1 MRILIEEYQYEYE
14 DVYDVLKGLGV
25 LQNVEGKVCLSYVG
39 YYFNDDPDVNDCV
52 FILPK
57 VLLEGEFGKEK
68 VFGHIE
74 PKDLI
79 NAEDCKELTTEEHT
93 FIYNLSVWIYRAI
106 TVFRDHEFDRVEDG
120 KRQSS
125 IVFYKQAPMMG
136 HTRKR
141 RANTF
146 LDVLLT
152 LQEWNKRNESFV
164 MFILKNLHSGYNKI
178 NWTRTISRSQAVIQE
193 SIGSTRR
200 QDVSY
205 LNPINKKR
213 QINFDEE
220 LLVIYYSILQH
231 MHDKYGFPVSIN
243 VNFPLIRGDKFAR
256 YINGYGKRR
265 LKQIKY
271 KYFSDKA
278 LELWEL
284 CYAFFDR
291 PDNIMLNVDQR
302 EYLLVKSFHIVFEA
316 IIDELIAGDQ
326 KLPKE
331 LKDQPDGKR
340 VDHLYQYKELTN
352 NDTDDNIYYIG
363 DSKYYKRGNSLG
375 NESVYKQFTYARNVI
390 QWNIDLFNDGK
401 AEDRNGHV
409 KLRDDVTEG
418 YNIIPN
424 FFISANQNV
433 LQPEDDIKL
442 IDSDKEA
449 GQSRQQYYLSRQF
462 ENRLFDRDTFL
473 LAHYDVNFLFVIALY
488 GRNHQ
493 SSKVA
498 WRNKVRKMF
507 RKEIQQMLKDNFEF
521 YAMTAH
527 ADVNADTYIKENF
540 QTLLGKVFHPF
551 ENREGSDQQYYSLA
565 LRNPDKE
572 YEYYKNVKHDA
583 IRAEEARR
591 RIADENEQVMFDLKQ
606 AFYVA
611 PCELGVDPRSLPE
624 DVMPIVEPRSH
635 DEIPKQF
642 LTMHYLE
649 NYADTTILIGIVNGL
664 DHLHWIFSRKGGKR
678 DDAYNVRLGKEVH
691 GGVVKSRDYVRHAK
705 FVILYNVGENKV
717 YKAFRVKNTGEL
729 TSEQMIKQDYRNPH
743 HDKYFCYFF
752 DEEITLG
759 DFDIQG
765 IIEADKKKYEA
776 DPKHKEKY
784 AEGQPVYMSGKEL
797 IKFRKKCIQ
806 I

>member
-1 MRILIEEYQYEYE
+1 M
-14 DVYDVLKGLGV
+14 
-25 LQNVEGKVCLSYVG
+25 SYVG
-39 YYFNDDPDVNDCV
+39 YYYNDDPDVNDCV

-74 PKDLI
+74 PRDLI
-79 NAEDCKELTTEEHT
+79 NAEDCKDLTSEEHT

-125 IVFYKQAPMMG
+125 IVLYKQAPMMG

-141 RANTF
+141 KANTF

-164 MFILKNLHSGYNKI
+164 MFIVKNLHSGYNKI

-193 SIGSTRR
+193 SIGGTRR

-213 QINFDEE
+213 QVNFDEE

-256 YINGYGKRR
+256 YIGGYGKRR

-340 VDHLYQYKELTN
+340 VDHIYQYQELTN
-352 NDTDDNIYYIG
+352 NTTDDNIYYIG

-375 NESVYKQFTYARNVI
+375 KESIYKQFTYARNVI

-401 AEDRNGHV
+401 EEEKNGHV

-433 LQPEDDIKL
+433 LRPEDDIKL

-449 GQSRQQYYLSRQF
+449 DKRRQQYYLSRQF

-473 LAHYDVNFLFVIALY
+473 LAHYDVNFLFVVALY
-488 GRNHQ
+488 GRNH
-493 SSKVA
+493 SASKA
-498 WRNKVRKMF
+498 LWRNKVRQMF
-507 RKEIQQMLKDNFEF
+507 RKEIQQMLKENFEF
-521 YAMTAH
+521 YAMTAKS
-527 ADVNADTYIKENF
+527 DVNPDVYIKENF
-540 QTLLGKVFHPF
+540 QSLLGKVYHPF
-551 ENREGSDQQYYSLA
+551 DNREGSDQQYFSLA
-565 LRNPDKE
+565 LRKPEKE
-572 YEYYKNVKHDA
+572 SDA
-583 IRAEEARR
+583 TIRAKVAS
-591 RIADENEQVMFDLKQ
+591 ENEAVMFELKN
-606 AFYVA
+606 AFYIA
-611 PCELGVDPRSLPE
+611 KCPLGVDPRTLPE
-624 DVMPIVEPRSH
+624 DKMPIVEPRQH
-635 DEIPKQF
+635 DVIPKQF

-649 NYADTTILIGIVNGL
+649 NYPKATFLIGIVNGYE
-664 DHLHWIFSRKGGKR
+664 HLNWIFSRNGGKR
-678 DDAYNVRLGKEVH
+678 DDAYNVRLGKDVH
-691 GGVVKSRDYVRHAK
+691 GGVVKSRDYVKHAK
-705 FVILYNVGENKV
+705 FVILYMDGEKKV

-729 TSEQMIKQDYRNPH
+729 THEQMISQGYLNPR
-743 HDKYFCYFF
+743 HDRYFCYFF

-759 DFDIQG
+759 EFDIET
-765 IIEADKKKYEA
+765 IIEA
-776 DPKHKEKY
+776 EKTRNAGY
-784 AEGQPVYMSGKEL
+784 AKGMPIYVNGEEL
-797 IKFRKKCIQ
+797 IKFRK
-806 I
+806 

>member
-25 LQNVEGKVCLSYVG
+25 LQDVEGKVSLSYVG

-125 IVFYKQAPMMG
+125 IVLYKQAPMMG

-141 RANTF
+141 KANTF

-164 MFILKNLHSGYNKI
+164 MFIVKNLHSGYNKI

-193 SIGSTRR
+193 GIGGTRR

-243 VNFPLIRGDKFAR
+243 VNFPLIRGDKFER

-340 VDHLYQYKELTN
+340 VDHLYQYQELTN
-352 NDTDDNIYYIG
+352 NDKNDNIYYIG

-375 NESVYKQFTYARNVI
+375 KESIYKQFTYARNVI

-449 GQSRQQYYLSRQF
+449 GQRRQQYYLSRQF

-540 QTLLGKVFHPF
+540 QTLLGKVYHPF
-551 ENREGSDQQYYSLA
+551 ENREGSDQQYFSLA
-565 LRNPDKE
+565 LRKPEKESNPEVSAKIS
-572 YEYYKNVKHDA
+572 N
-583 IRAEEARR
+583 
-591 RIADENEQVMFDLKQ
+591 ENEAVMFALRQ
-606 AFYVA
+606 AFYIA
-611 PCELGVDPRSLPE
+611 KCPLGVDPKTLPE
-624 DVMPIVEPRSH
+624 DVMPKVEARPH
-635 DEIPKQF
+635 DEIPKEY
-642 LTMHYLE
+642 LTMHHLE
-649 NYADTTILIGIVNGL
+649 QYPDATFLIGGFNGVNQL
-664 DHLHWIFSRKGGKR
+664 NWIFSRRGGKR
-678 DDAYNVRLGKEVH
+678 DDAYNVRIGKDVH
-691 GGVVKSRDYVRHAK
+691 GGVIKSRENIRHAK
-705 FVILYNVGENKV
+705 FVILYEFEKEDKGV
-717 YKAFRVKNTGEL
+717 YKAFRVKNIGEL
-729 TSEQMIKQDYRNPH
+729 TKQQMIDTGYINPR
-743 HDKYFCYFF
+743 HDAYLCYFF

-759 DFDIQG
+759 EFDIKK
-765 IIEADKKKYEA
+765 IIEADRMKHEA
-776 DPKHKEKY
+776 DSKQKKEY

-797 IKFRKKCIQ
+797 INYRK
-806 I
+806 

>member
-25 LQNVEGKVCLSYVG
+25 LQDVEGKVSLSYVG
-39 YYFNDDPDVNDCV
+39 YYFNDDPNVNDCV

-164 MFILKNLHSGYNKI
+164 MFIVKNLHSGYNKI

-256 YINGYGKRR
+256 YISGYGKRR

-284 CYAFFDR
+284 CNAFFDR

-375 NESVYKQFTYARNVI
+375 KESVYKQFTYARNVI
-390 QWNIDLFNDGK
+390 QWNIDLFNDSK
-401 AEDRNGHV
+401 AEDRSGHV

-433 LQPEDDIKL
+433 LRPENDIKL
-442 IDSDKEA
+442 IDSDKED
-449 GQSRQQYYLSRQF
+449 GKRRQQYYLSRQF

-473 LAHYDVNFLFVIALY
+473 LAHYDVNFLFVVALY
-488 GRNHQ
+488 GRNN
-493 SSKVA
+493 SASKVQ
-498 WRNKVRKMF
+498 WRNKVRRMF
-507 RKEIQQMLKDNFEF
+507 RIEIQQMLKENFEF
-521 YAMTAH
+521 YAMTAKS
-527 ADVNADTYIKENF
+527 DVNPDAYLRENF
-540 QTLLGKVFHPF
+540 QQVLGKVYHPF
-551 ENREGSDQQYYSLA
+551 DNREGSDQQYFSLA
-565 LRNPDKE
+565 LRKPEKE
-572 YEYYKNVKHDA
+572 ADAA
-583 IRAEEARR
+583 IREKVAS
-591 RIADENEQVMFDLKQ
+591 ENEAVMFELKH
-606 AFYVA
+606 AFYIA
-611 PCELGVDPRSLPE
+611 KCPLGVDPRTLPE
-624 DVMPIVEPRSH
+624 DVMPKVEARPH
-635 DEIPKQF
+635 DVIPKQF

-649 NYADTTILIGIVNGL
+649 NYPKATFLIGIVNGME
-664 DHLHWIFSRKGGKR
+664 HLHWIFSRKGGKR
-678 DDAYNVRLGKEVH
+678 DDAYNVRLGKEAH
-691 GGVVKSRDYVRHAK
+691 GGVVKSRDYVKHAK
-705 FVILYNVGENKV
+705 FVILYNAGENKV

-729 TSEQMIKQDYRNPH
+729 TREQMISQGYLCPR

-759 DFDIQG
+759 EFDIHG
-765 IIEADKKKYEA
+765 IIEADKKKHEV
-776 DPKHKEKY
+776 DVKQKEEY
-784 AEGQPVYMSGKEL
+784 AEGQPIFMSGEEL
-797 IKFRKKCIQ
+797 IKFRK
-806 I
+806 

>member
-25 LQNVEGKVCLSYVG
+25 LQDVEEKVSLSYVG

-79 NAEDCKELTTEEHT
+79 NAEDCKELTTEEHK

-125 IVFYKQAPMMG
+125 IVLYKQAPMMG

-141 RANTF
+141 KANTF

-164 MFILKNLHSGYNKI
+164 MFIVKNLHSGYNKI

-193 SIGSTRR
+193 SGCGSRR

-220 LLVIYYSILQH
+220 LLVIYYSVLQH
-231 MHDKYGFPVSIN
+231 MHDEYGFPVRIN
-243 VNFPLIRGDKFAR
+243 VNFPLIQGEKFKR

-326 KLPKE
+326 TLPKE

-340 VDHLYQYKELTN
+340 VDHIYQYQELTN
-352 NDTDDNIYYIG
+352 NATDDHIYYIG

-375 NESVYKQFTYARNVI
+375 KESVYKQFTYARNVI

-449 GQSRQQYYLSRQF
+449 GQRRQQYYLSRQF

-507 RKEIQQMLKDNFEF
+507 RKEIQQMLKNNFEF

-527 ADVNADTYIKENF
+527 ADVNADTYIKESF
-540 QTLLGKVFHPF
+540 QTLLGKVYHPF
-551 ENREGSDQQYYSLA
+551 ENREGSDQKYFSLA
-565 LRNPDKE
+565 LRKPEKESNPEVSTKIS
-572 YEYYKNVKHDA
+572 N
-583 IRAEEARR
+583 
-591 RIADENEQVMFDLKQ
+591 ENESVMFALRQ
-606 AFYVA
+606 AFYIA
-611 PCELGVDPRSLPE
+611 KCPLGVDPKTLPE
-624 DVMPIVEPRSH
+624 DVMPKVEARPH
-635 DEIPKQF
+635 DEIPKEY
-642 LTMHYLE
+642 LTMHHLE
-649 NYADTTILIGIVNGL
+649 QYPDATFLIGGFNGVNQL
-664 DHLHWIFSRKGGKR
+664 NWIFSRRGGKR
-678 DDAYNVRLGKEVH
+678 DDAYNVRIGKDVH
-691 GGVVKSRDYVRHAK
+691 GGVIKSRENIRHAK
-705 FVILYNVGENKV
+705 FVILYEFEKEDKGV
-717 YKAFRVKNTGEL
+717 YKAFRVKNIGEL
-729 TSEQMIKQDYRNPH
+729 TKQQMIDTGYINPR
-743 HDKYFCYFF
+743 HDAYLCYFF

-759 DFDIQG
+759 EFDIKK
-765 IIEADKKKYEA
+765 IIEADRMKHEA
-776 DPKHKEKY
+776 DSKQKKEY

-797 IKFRKKCIQ
+797 INYRK
-806 I
+806 

>member
-25 LQNVEGKVCLSYVG
+25 LQDVEGKVSLSYVG

-106 TVFRDHEFDRVEDG
+106 TVFRDHELDRVEDG

-164 MFILKNLHSGYNKI
+164 MFIVKDLHSGYNKI

-256 YINGYGKRR
+256 YISGYDKRR

-375 NESVYKQFTYARNVI
+375 KESVYKQFTYARNVI

-401 AEDRNGHV
+401 AEDRSGHV

-433 LQPEDDIKL
+433 LRPENDIKL
-442 IDSDKEA
+442 IDSDKED
-449 GQSRQQYYLSRQF
+449 GKRRQQYYLSRQF

-473 LAHYDVNFLFVIALY
+473 LAHYDVNFLFVVALY
-488 GRNHQ
+488 GRNN
-493 SSKVA
+493 SASKVQ
-498 WRNKVRKMF
+498 WRNKVRRMF
-507 RKEIQQMLKDNFEF
+507 RIEIQQMLKENFEF
-521 YAMTAH
+521 YAMTAKS
-527 ADVNADTYIKENF
+527 DVNPDAYLRENF
-540 QTLLGKVFHPF
+540 QQVLGKVYHPF
-551 ENREGSDQQYYSLA
+551 DNREGSDQQYFSLA
-565 LRNPDKE
+565 LRKPEKE
-572 YEYYKNVKHDA
+572 ADAA
-583 IRAEEARR
+583 IREKVAS
-591 RIADENEQVMFDLKQ
+591 ENEAVMFELKH
-606 AFYVA
+606 AFYIA
-611 PCELGVDPRSLPE
+611 KCPLGVDPRTLPE
-624 DVMPIVEPRSH
+624 DVMPRVEARPH
-635 DEIPKQF
+635 DVIPKQF

-649 NYADTTILIGIVNGL
+649 NYPKATFLIGIVNGIE
-664 DHLHWIFSRKGGKR
+664 HLHWIFSRKGGKR
-678 DDAYNVRLGKEVH
+678 DDAYNVRLGKEAH
-691 GGVVKSRDYVRHAK
+691 GGVVKSRDYVKHAK
-705 FVILYNVGENKV
+705 FVILYNAGENKV

-729 TSEQMIKQDYRNPH
+729 TREQMISQGYLRPR

-759 DFDIQG
+759 EFDIHG
-765 IIEADKKKYEA
+765 IIEADKKKHEVDA
-776 DPKHKEKY
+776 KQKEEY
-784 AEGQPVYMSGKEL
+784 AEGQPIFMSGEEL
-797 IKFRKKCIQ
+797 IKFRK
-806 I
+806 

>member
-25 LQNVEGKVCLSYVG
+25 LQDVEGKVSLSYVG

-125 IVFYKQAPMMG
+125 IVLYKQAPMMG

-193 SIGSTRR
+193 SGCGSRR

-220 LLVIYYSILQH
+220 LLVIYYSVLQH
-231 MHDKYGFPVSIN
+231 MHDEYGFPVRIN
-243 VNFPLIRGDKFAR
+243 VNFPLIQGEKFKR

-326 KLPKE
+326 TLPKE

-340 VDHLYQYKELTN
+340 VDHLYQYQELTN
-352 NDTDDNIYYIG
+352 NDKNDNIYYIG

-375 NESVYKQFTYARNVI
+375 KESVYKQFTYARNVI

-449 GQSRQQYYLSRQF
+449 GQRRQQYYLSRQF

-540 QTLLGKVFHPF
+540 QTLLGKVYHPF
-551 ENREGSDQQYYSLA
+551 ENREGSDQQYFSLA
-565 LRNPDKE
+565 LRKPEKESNPEVSAKIS
-572 YEYYKNVKHDA
+572 N
-583 IRAEEARR
+583 
-591 RIADENEQVMFDLKQ
+591 ENEAVMFALRQ
-606 AFYVA
+606 AFYIA
-611 PCELGVDPRSLPE
+611 KCPLGVDPKTLPE
-624 DVMPIVEPRSH
+624 DIMPKVEARPH
-635 DEIPKQF
+635 DEIPKEY
-642 LTMHYLE
+642 LTMHHLE
-649 NYADTTILIGIVNGL
+649 QYPDATFLIGGFNGVNQL
-664 DHLHWIFSRKGGKR
+664 NWIFSRRGGKR
-678 DDAYNVRLGKEVH
+678 DDAYNVRIGKDVH
-691 GGVVKSRDYVRHAK
+691 GGVIKSRENIRHAK
-705 FVILYNVGENKV
+705 FVILYEFEKEDKGV
-717 YKAFRVKNTGEL
+717 YKAFRVKNIGEL
-729 TSEQMIKQDYRNPH
+729 TKQQMIDTGYINPR
-743 HDKYFCYFF
+743 HDAYLCYFF

-759 DFDIQG
+759 EFDIKK
-765 IIEADKKKYEA
+765 IIEADRMKHEA
-776 DPKHKEKY
+776 DSKQKKEY

-797 IKFRKKCIQ
+797 INYRK
-806 I
+806 

>member
-1 MRILIEEYQYEYE
+1 MRILIEEYQYDYE

-25 LQNVEGKVCLSYVG
+25 LQDVEGKVSLSYVG
-39 YYFNDDPDVNDCV
+39 YYYNDDPDVNDCV

-74 PKDLI
+74 PRDLI
-79 NAEDCKELTTEEHT
+79 NAEDCKDLTSEEHT

-125 IVFYKQAPMMG
+125 IVLYKQAPMMG

-141 RANTF
+141 KANTF

-164 MFILKNLHSGYNKI
+164 MFIVKNLHSGYNKI

-193 SIGSTRR
+193 SIGGTRR

-213 QINFDEE
+213 QVNFDEE

-256 YINGYGKRR
+256 YIGGYGKRR

-340 VDHLYQYKELTN
+340 VDHIYQYQELTN
-352 NDTDDNIYYIG
+352 NTTDDNIYYIG

-375 NESVYKQFTYARNVI
+375 KESIYKQFTYARNVI

-401 AEDRNGHV
+401 EEEKNGHV

-433 LQPEDDIKL
+433 LRPEDDIKL

-449 GQSRQQYYLSRQF
+449 DKRRQQYYLSRQF
-462 ENRLFDRDTFL
+462 ENKLFDRDTFL
-473 LAHYDVNFLFVIALY
+473 LAHYDVNFLFVVALY
-488 GRNHQ
+488 GRNH
-493 SSKVA
+493 SASKA
-498 WRNKVRKMF
+498 LWRNKVRQMF
-507 RKEIQQMLKDNFEF
+507 RKEIQQMLKENFEF
-521 YAMTAH
+521 YAMTAKS
-527 ADVNADTYIKENF
+527 DVNPDVYIKENF
-540 QTLLGKVFHPF
+540 QSLLGKVYHPF
-551 ENREGSDQQYYSLA
+551 DNREGSDQQYFSLA
-565 LRNPDKE
+565 LRKPEKE
-572 YEYYKNVKHDA
+572 SDA
-583 IRAEEARR
+583 TIRAKVAS
-591 RIADENEQVMFDLKQ
+591 ENEAVMFELKN
-606 AFYVA
+606 AFYIA
-611 PCELGVDPRSLPE
+611 KCPLGVDPRTLPE
-624 DVMPIVEPRSH
+624 DKMPIVEPRPH
-635 DEIPKQF
+635 DVIPKQF

-649 NYADTTILIGIVNGL
+649 NYPKATFLIGIVNGYE
-664 DHLHWIFSRKGGKR
+664 HLNWIFSRNGGKR
-678 DDAYNVRLGKEVH
+678 DDAYNVRLGKDVH
-691 GGVVKSRDYVRHAK
+691 GGVVKSRDYVKHAK
-705 FVILYNVGENKV
+705 FVILYMDGEKKV

-729 TSEQMIKQDYRNPH
+729 THEQMISQGYLNPR
-743 HDKYFCYFF
+743 HDRYFCYFF

-759 DFDIQG
+759 EFDIET
-765 IIEADKKKYEA
+765 IIEA
-776 DPKHKEKY
+776 EKTRNAGY
-784 AEGQPVYMSGKEL
+784 AKGMPIYVNGEEL
-797 IKFRKKCIQ
+797 IKFRK
-806 I
+806 

>member
-25 LQNVEGKVCLSYVG
+25 LQDIEGKVSLSYVG

-125 IVFYKQAPMMG
+125 IVLYKQAPMMG

-141 RANTF
+141 KANTF

-164 MFILKNLHSGYNKI
+164 MFIVKNLHSGYNKI

-193 SIGSTRR
+193 GIGGTRR

-243 VNFPLIRGDKFAR
+243 VNFPLIRGDKFER

-302 EYLLVKSFHIVFEA
+302 EYLFVKSFHIVFEA

-340 VDHLYQYKELTN
+340 VDHLYQYQELTN
-352 NDTDDNIYYIG
+352 NDKNDNIYYIG

-375 NESVYKQFTYARNVI
+375 KESIYKQFTYARNVI
-390 QWNIDLFNDGK
+390 QWNIDLFNDGN
-401 AEDRNGHV
+401 AEGKNGHV

-433 LQPEDDIKL
+433 LRPENDIKL
-442 IDSDKEA
+442 IDSDKEDDKR
-449 GQSRQQYYLSRQF
+449 RQQYYLSRQF

-473 LAHYDVNFLFVIALY
+473 LAHYDVNFLFVVALY
-488 GRNHQ
+488 GRNN
-493 SSKVA
+493 SASKVQ
-498 WRNKVRKMF
+498 WRNKVRRMF
-507 RKEIQQMLKDNFEF
+507 RIEIQQMLKENFEF
-521 YAMTAH
+521 YAMTAKS
-527 ADVNADTYIKENF
+527 DVNPDAYIRENF
-540 QTLLGKVFHPF
+540 QQVLGKVYHPF
-551 ENREGSDQQYYSLA
+551 DNREGSDQQYFSLA
-565 LRNPDKE
+565 LRKPEKESNPEVSAKIS
-572 YEYYKNVKHDA
+572 N
-583 IRAEEARR
+583 
-591 RIADENEQVMFDLKQ
+591 ENEAVMFALRQ
-606 AFYVA
+606 AFYIA
-611 PCELGVDPRSLPE
+611 KCPLGVDPKTLPE
-624 DVMPIVEPRSH
+624 DIMPKVEARPH
-635 DEIPKQF
+635 DEIPKEY
-642 LTMHYLE
+642 LTMHHLE
-649 NYADTTILIGIVNGL
+649 QYPDATFLIGGFNGVNQL
-664 DHLHWIFSRKGGKR
+664 NWIFSRRGGKR
-678 DDAYNVRLGKEVH
+678 DDAYNVRIGKDVH
-691 GGVVKSRDYVRHAK
+691 GGVIKSRENIRHAK
-705 FVILYNVGENKV
+705 FVILYEFEKEDKGV
-717 YKAFRVKNTGEL
+717 YKAFRVKNVGEL
-729 TSEQMIKQDYRNPH
+729 TKQQMIDTGYINPRH
-743 HDKYFCYFF
+743 EVYLCYFF

-759 DFDIQG
+759 EFDIKK
-765 IIEADKKKYEA
+765 IIEADRMKHEA
-776 DPKHKEKY
+776 DSKQKKEY

-797 IKFRKKCIQ
+797 IKYRK
-806 I
+806 

>member
-25 LQNVEGKVCLSYVG
+25 LQDVEGKVSLSYVG

-79 NAEDCKELTTEEHT
+79 NAEDCKELTTEEHK

-125 IVFYKQAPMMG
+125 IVLYKQAPMMG

-141 RANTF
+141 KANTF

-164 MFILKNLHSGYNKI
+164 MFIVKNLHSGYNKI

-193 SIGSTRR
+193 SGCGSRR

-220 LLVIYYSILQH
+220 LLVIYYSVLQH
-231 MHDKYGFPVSIN
+231 MHDEYGFPVRIN
-243 VNFPLIRGDKFAR
+243 VNFPLIQGEKFKR

-326 KLPKE
+326 TLPKE

-340 VDHLYQYKELTN
+340 VDHIYQYQELTN
-352 NDTDDNIYYIG
+352 NATDDHIYYIG

-375 NESVYKQFTYARNVI
+375 KESVYKQFTYARNVI

-449 GQSRQQYYLSRQF
+449 GQRRQQYYLSRQF

-540 QTLLGKVFHPF
+540 QTLLGKVYHPF
-551 ENREGSDQQYYSLA
+551 ENREGSDQQYFSLA
-565 LRNPDKE
+565 LRKPEKERNPEVSAKIS
-572 YEYYKNVKHDA
+572 N
-583 IRAEEARR
+583 
-591 RIADENEQVMFDLKQ
+591 ENEAVMFALRQ
-606 AFYVA
+606 AFYIA
-611 PCELGVDPRSLPE
+611 KCPLGVDPKTLPE
-624 DVMPIVEPRSH
+624 DIMPKVEARPH
-635 DEIPKQF
+635 DEIPKEY
-642 LTMHYLE
+642 LTMHHLE
-649 NYADTTILIGIVNGL
+649 QYPDATFLIGGFNGVNQL
-664 DHLHWIFSRKGGKR
+664 NWIFSRRGGKR
-678 DDAYNVRLGKEVH
+678 DDAYNVRIGKDVH
-691 GGVVKSRDYVRHAK
+691 GGVIKSRENIRHAK
-705 FVILYNVGENKV
+705 FVILYEFEKEDKGV
-717 YKAFRVKNTGEL
+717 YKAFRVKNIGEL
-729 TSEQMIKQDYRNPH
+729 TKQQMIDTGYINPR
-743 HDKYFCYFF
+743 HDAYLCYFF

-759 DFDIQG
+759 EFDIKK
-765 IIEADKKKYEA
+765 IIEADRMKHEA
-776 DPKHKEKY
+776 DSKQKKEY

-797 IKFRKKCIQ
+797 INYRK
-806 I
+806 

>member
-1 MRILIEEYQYEYE
+1 MRILIEEYQYAFD
-14 DVYDVLKGLGV
+14 DVKEVIKGLDV
-25 LQNVEGKVCLSYVG
+25 PHDTDKKVSIPYVG
-39 YYFNDDPDVNDCV
+39 YYFNPSPEVNDCV

-57 VLLEGEFGKEK
+57 VLLEGAFGQEK
-68 VFGHIE
+68 VFGHINPE
-74 PKDLI
+74 DLI
-79 NAEDCKELTTEEHT
+79 VADKCKELSPDESK
-93 FIYNLSVWIYRAI
+93 FIYELSVWIYRAI
-106 TVFRDHEFDRVEDG
+106 CVFKRHEYDRSGGKKNAPSIVLHNQVQMVGGG
-120 KRQSS
+120 KRQ
-125 IVFYKQAPMMG
+125 KQ
-136 HTRKR
+136 RI
-141 RANTF
+141 TF
-146 LDVLLT
+146 LDVLLE
-152 LQEWNKRNESFV
+152 LQRWNKENEQFV
-164 MFILKNLHSGYNKI
+164 MFILKNIHAGYNKI
-178 NWTRTISRSQAVIQE
+178 NWARTIAQTPAVLQE
-193 SIGSTRR
+193 PGLGYIR
-200 QDVSY
+200 QY
-205 LNPINKKR
+205 MTYIRPINKKR

-220 LLVIYYSILQH
+220 LLVIYFSILQY
-231 MHDKYGFPVSIN
+231 MKDEYGFPMKMN
-243 VNFPLIRGDKFAR
+243 VNFPLIRGRKFDK
-256 YINGYGKRR
+256 YLNSYGCRR

-278 LELWEL
+278 LELWNL
-284 CYAFFDR
+284 CYDFFSR
-291 PDNIMLNVDQR
+291 PMEAHLRVDQK
-302 EYLLVKSFHIVFEA
+302 EYLLVRSFHVMFEA

-326 KLPKE
+326 HLPKD
-331 LKDQPDGKR
+331 LLDQPDGKR
-340 VDHLYQYKELTN
+340 VDHMYQYKELTC
-352 NDTDDNIYYIG
+352 NDTEDKIYYIG
-363 DSKYYKRGNSLG
+363 DSKYYKRNNTLG
-375 NESVYKQFTYARNVI
+375 AESIYKQFTYARNVI
-390 QWNIDLFNDGK
+390 QWNINLFIDGTP
-401 AEDRNGHV
+401 EEQQGHI

-433 LQPEDDIKL
+433 LSADDDIHL
-442 IDSDKEA
+442 LDSSKPENKR
-449 GQSRQQYYLSRQF
+449 RQAYYISRQF
-462 ENRLFDRDTFL
+462 DNRLFDRDTFL
-473 LAHYDVNFLFVIALY
+473 LAHYDVNFLFVVSLY
-488 GRNHQ
+488 GRNNTAR
-493 SSKVA
+493 KA
-498 WRNKVRKMF
+498 EWRKKVRMMF
-507 RKEIQQMLKDNFEF
+507 REEIQEMLKKNFEF

-527 ADVNADTYIKENF
+527 ADVNAEEYIKDNF
-540 QTLLGKVFHPF
+540 QLLLGKVFHPF

-565 LRNPDKE
+565 LRNPVKE

-583 IRAEEARR
+583 IRAEEARK

-759 DFDIQG
+759 EFDIQG

-776 DPKHKEKY
+776 DPKHKEEY

-797 IKFRKKCIQ
+797 IKFRL
-806 I
+806 

>member
-25 LQNVEGKVCLSYVG
+25 LQDVEGKVSLSYVG

-136 HTRKR
+136 HTSKR

-164 MFILKNLHSGYNKI
+164 MFIVKDLHSGYNKI

-256 YINGYGKRR
+256 YISGYGKRR

-302 EYLLVKSFHIVFEA
+302 GYMLVKSFHIVFEA

-375 NESVYKQFTYARNVI
+375 KESVYKQFTYARNVI

-401 AEDRNGHV
+401 AEDRSGHV

-433 LQPEDDIKL
+433 LRPENDIKL
-442 IDSDKEA
+442 IDSDKED
-449 GQSRQQYYLSRQF
+449 GKRRQQYYLSRQF

-473 LAHYDVNFLFVIALY
+473 LAHYDVNFLFVVALY
-488 GRNHQ
+488 GRNN
-493 SSKVA
+493 SASKVQ
-498 WRNKVRKMF
+498 WRNKVRRMF
-507 RKEIQQMLKDNFEF
+507 RIEIQQMLKENFEF
-521 YAMTAH
+521 YAMTAKS
-527 ADVNADTYIKENF
+527 DVNPDAYLRENF
-540 QTLLGKVFHPF
+540 QQVLGKVYHPF
-551 ENREGSDQQYYSLA
+551 DNREGSDQQYFSLA
-565 LRNPDKE
+565 LRKPEKE
-572 YEYYKNVKHDA
+572 ADAA
-583 IRAEEARR
+583 IREKVAS
-591 RIADENEQVMFDLKQ
+591 ENEAVMFELKH
-606 AFYVA
+606 AFYIA
-611 PCELGVDPRSLPE
+611 KCPLGVDPRTLPE
-624 DVMPIVEPRSH
+624 DVMPRVEARPH
-635 DEIPKQF
+635 DVIPKQF

-649 NYADTTILIGIVNGL
+649 NYPKATFLIGIVNGME
-664 DHLHWIFSRKGGKR
+664 HLHWIFSRKGGKR
-678 DDAYNVRLGKEVH
+678 DDAYNVRLGKEAH
-691 GGVVKSRDYVRHAK
+691 GGVVKSRDYVKHAK
-705 FVILYNVGENKV
+705 FVILYNAGENKV

-729 TSEQMIKQDYRNPH
+729 TREQMISQGYLRPR

-759 DFDIQG
+759 EFDIHG
-765 IIEADKKKYEA
+765 IIEADKKKHEVDA
-776 DPKHKEKY
+776 KQKEEY
-784 AEGQPVYMSGKEL
+784 AEGQPIFMSGEEL
-797 IKFRKKCIQ
+797 IKFRK
-806 I
+806 

>member
-25 LQNVEGKVCLSYVG
+25 LQDVEGKVSLSYVG

-79 NAEDCKELTTEEHT
+79 NAEDCKELTTEEHK

-125 IVFYKQAPMMG
+125 IVLYKQAPMMG

-141 RANTF
+141 KANTF

-164 MFILKNLHSGYNKI
+164 MFIVKNLHSGYNKI

-193 SIGSTRR
+193 SIGGTRR

-243 VNFPLIRGDKFAR
+243 VNFPLIRGDKFER

-302 EYLLVKSFHIVFEA
+302 EYLLVKSFHIVFET

-340 VDHLYQYKELTN
+340 VDHLYQYQELTN
-352 NDTDDNIYYIG
+352 NDKNDNIYYIG

-375 NESVYKQFTYARNVI
+375 KESVYKQFTYARNVI

-449 GQSRQQYYLSRQF
+449 GQRRQQYYLSRQF

-540 QTLLGKVFHPF
+540 QTLLGKVYHPF
-551 ENREGSDQQYYSLA
+551 ENREGSDQQYFSLA
-565 LRNPDKE
+565 LRKPEKESNPEVSAKIS
-572 YEYYKNVKHDA
+572 N
-583 IRAEEARR
+583 
-591 RIADENEQVMFDLKQ
+591 ENEAVMFALRQ
-606 AFYVA
+606 AFYIA
-611 PCELGVDPRSLPE
+611 KCPLGVDPKTLPE
-624 DVMPIVEPRSH
+624 DVMPKVEARPH
-635 DEIPKQF
+635 DEIPKEY
-642 LTMHYLE
+642 LTMRHLE
-649 NYADTTILIGIVNGL
+649 QYPDATFLIGGFNGVNQL
-664 DHLHWIFSRKGGKR
+664 NWIFSRRGGKR
-678 DDAYNVRLGKEVH
+678 DDAYNVRIGKDVH
-691 GGVVKSRDYVRHAK
+691 GGVIKSRENIRHAK
-705 FVILYNVGENKV
+705 FVILYEFEKEDKGV
-717 YKAFRVKNTGEL
+717 YKAFRVKNIGEL
-729 TSEQMIKQDYRNPH
+729 TKQQMIDTGYINPR
-743 HDKYFCYFF
+743 HDAYLCYFF

-759 DFDIQG
+759 EFDIKK
-765 IIEADKKKYEA
+765 IIEADRMKHEA
-776 DPKHKEKY
+776 DSKQKKEY
-784 AEGQPVYMSGKEL
+784 AEGQPVYMTGKEL
-797 IKFRKKCIQ
+797 INFRK
-806 I
+806 

>member
-25 LQNVEGKVCLSYVG
+25 LQDVEGKVCLSYVG

-375 NESVYKQFTYARNVI
+375 KESVYKQFTYARNVI

-449 GQSRQQYYLSRQF
+449 GQRRQQYYLSRQF

-540 QTLLGKVFHPF
+540 QTLLGKVYHPF
-551 ENREGSDQQYYSLA
+551 ENREGSDQQYFSLA
-565 LRNPDKE
+565 LRKPEKERNPEVSAKIS
-572 YEYYKNVKHDA
+572 N
-583 IRAEEARR
+583 
-591 RIADENEQVMFDLKQ
+591 ENEAVMFALRQ
-606 AFYVA
+606 AFYIA
-611 PCELGVDPRSLPE
+611 KCPLGVDPKTLPE
-624 DVMPIVEPRSH
+624 DIMPKVEARPH
-635 DEIPKQF
+635 DEIPKEY
-642 LTMHYLE
+642 LTMHHLE
-649 NYADTTILIGIVNGL
+649 QYPDATFLIGGFNGVNQL
-664 DHLHWIFSRKGGKR
+664 NWIFSRRGGKR
-678 DDAYNVRLGKEVH
+678 DDAYNVRIGKDVH
-691 GGVVKSRDYVRHAK
+691 GGVIKSRENIRHAK
-705 FVILYNVGENKV
+705 FVILYEFEKEDKGV
-717 YKAFRVKNTGEL
+717 YKAFRVKNIGEL
-729 TSEQMIKQDYRNPH
+729 TKQQMIDTGYINPR
-743 HDKYFCYFF
+743 HDAYLCYFF

-759 DFDIQG
+759 EFDIKK
-765 IIEADKKKYEA
+765 IIEADRMKHEA
-776 DPKHKEKY
+776 DSKQKKEY

-797 IKFRKKCIQ
+797 INYRK
-806 I
+806 

>member
-25 LQNVEGKVCLSYVG
+25 LQDVEGKVSLSYVG

-79 NAEDCKELTTEEHT
+79 NAEDCKELTTEEHK

-125 IVFYKQAPMMG
+125 IVLYKQAPMMG

-141 RANTF
+141 KANTF

-164 MFILKNLHSGYNKI
+164 MFIVKNLHSGYNKI

-193 SIGSTRR
+193 SGCGSRR

-220 LLVIYYSILQH
+220 LLVIYYSVLQH

-243 VNFPLIRGDKFAR
+243 VNFPLIRGDKFER

-340 VDHLYQYKELTN
+340 VDHLYQYQELTN
-352 NDTDDNIYYIG
+352 NDKNDNIYYIG

-375 NESVYKQFTYARNVI
+375 KESVYKQFTYARNVI

-449 GQSRQQYYLSRQF
+449 GQRRQQYYLSRQF

-540 QTLLGKVFHPF
+540 QTLLGKVYHPF
-551 ENREGSDQQYYSLA
+551 ENREGSDQQYFSLA
-565 LRNPDKE
+565 LRKPEKESNPEVSAKIS
-572 YEYYKNVKHDA
+572 N
-583 IRAEEARR
+583 
-591 RIADENEQVMFDLKQ
+591 ENEAVMFALRQ
-606 AFYVA
+606 AFYIA
-611 PCELGVDPRSLPE
+611 KCPLGVDPKTLPE
-624 DVMPIVEPRSH
+624 DVMPKVEARPH
-635 DEIPKQF
+635 DEIPKEY
-642 LTMHYLE
+642 LTMHHLE
-649 NYADTTILIGIVNGL
+649 QYPDATFLIGGFNGVNQL
-664 DHLHWIFSRKGGKR
+664 NWIFSRRGGKR
-678 DDAYNVRLGKEVH
+678 DDAYNVRIGKDVH
-691 GGVVKSRDYVRHAK
+691 GGVIKSRENIRHAK
-705 FVILYNVGENKV
+705 FVILYEFEKEDKGV
-717 YKAFRVKNTGEL
+717 YKAFRVKNIGEL
-729 TSEQMIKQDYRNPH
+729 TKQQMIDTGYINPR
-743 HDKYFCYFF
+743 HDAYLCYFF

-759 DFDIQG
+759 EFDIKK
-765 IIEADKKKYEA
+765 IIEADRMKHEA
-776 DPKHKEKY
+776 DSKQKKEY

-797 IKFRKKCIQ
+797 INFRK
-806 I
+806 

>member
-1 MRILIEEYQYEYE
+1 MRILIEEYQYKYE
-14 DVYDVLKGLGV
+14 DVCDVLKGLGV
-25 LQNVEGKVCLSYVG
+25 LQDVEGKVSLSYVG

-74 PKDLI
+74 PRDLI
-79 NAEDCKELTTEEHT
+79 NAEDCKDLTTEEHT

-125 IVFYKQAPMMG
+125 IVLYKQAPMMG

-141 RANTF
+141 KANTF

-164 MFILKNLHSGYNKI
+164 MFIVKNLHSGYNKI

-193 SIGSTRR
+193 SIGGTRR
-200 QDVSY
+200 QGVSY

-243 VNFPLIRGDKFAR
+243 VNFPLIRGDKFKR
-256 YINGYGKRR
+256 YIDSYGKRR

-326 KLPKE
+326 TLPKE

-340 VDHLYQYKELTN
+340 VDHIYQYQELTN
-352 NDTDDNIYYIG
+352 NSTDDHIYYIG

-375 NESVYKQFTYARNVI
+375 KESVYKQFTYARNVI

-449 GQSRQQYYLSRQF
+449 GLRRQQYYLSRQF

-540 QTLLGKVFHPF
+540 QTLLGKVYHPF
-551 ENREGSDQQYYSLA
+551 ENREGSDQQYFSLA
-565 LRNPDKE
+565 LRKPEKESNPEVSAKIS
-572 YEYYKNVKHDA
+572 N
-583 IRAEEARR
+583 
-591 RIADENEQVMFDLKQ
+591 ENEAVMFALRQ
-606 AFYVA
+606 AFYIA
-611 PCELGVDPRSLPE
+611 KCPLGVDPKTLPE
-624 DVMPIVEPRSH
+624 DVMPKVEARPH
-635 DEIPKQF
+635 DEIPKEY
-642 LTMHYLE
+642 LTMHHLE
-649 NYADTTILIGIVNGL
+649 QYPDATFLIGGFNGVNQL
-664 DHLHWIFSRKGGKR
+664 NWIFSRRGGKR
-678 DDAYNVRLGKEVH
+678 DDAYNVRIGKDVH
-691 GGVVKSRDYVRHAK
+691 GGVIKSRENIRHAK
-705 FVILYNVGENKV
+705 FVILYEFEKEDKGV
-717 YKAFRVKNTGEL
+717 YKAFSVKNIGEL
-729 TSEQMIKQDYRNPH
+729 TKQQMIDTGYINPR
-743 HDKYFCYFF
+743 HDAYLCYFF

-759 DFDIQG
+759 EFDIKK
-765 IIEADKKKYEA
+765 IIEADRMKHEA
-776 DPKHKEKY
+776 DSKQKKEY

-797 IKFRKKCIQ
+797 INYRK
-806 I
+806 

>member
-25 LQNVEGKVCLSYVG
+25 LQDVEGKVSLSYVG

-164 MFILKNLHSGYNKI
+164 MFIVKDLHSGYNKI

-231 MHDKYGFPVSIN
+231 MHDKYGFPISIN

-256 YINGYGKRR
+256 YISGYGKRR

-302 EYLLVKSFHIVFEA
+302 EYMLVKSFHIVFEA

-375 NESVYKQFTYARNVI
+375 KESVYKQFTYARNVI

-401 AEDRNGHV
+401 AEDRSGHV

-433 LQPEDDIKL
+433 LRPENDIKL
-442 IDSDKEA
+442 IDSDKED
-449 GQSRQQYYLSRQF
+449 GKRRQQYYLSRQF

-473 LAHYDVNFLFVIALY
+473 LAHYDVNFLFVVALY
-488 GRNHQ
+488 GRNN
-493 SSKVA
+493 SASKVQ
-498 WRNKVRKMF
+498 WRNKVRRMF
-507 RKEIQQMLKDNFEF
+507 RIEIQQMLKENFEF
-521 YAMTAH
+521 YAMTAKS
-527 ADVNADTYIKENF
+527 DVNPDAYLRENF
-540 QTLLGKVFHPF
+540 QQVLGKVYHPF
-551 ENREGSDQQYYSLA
+551 DNREGSDQQYFSLA
-565 LRNPDKE
+565 LRKPEKE
-572 YEYYKNVKHDA
+572 ADAA
-583 IRAEEARR
+583 IREKVAS
-591 RIADENEQVMFDLKQ
+591 ENEAVMFELKH
-606 AFYVA
+606 AFYIA
-611 PCELGVDPRSLPE
+611 KCPLGVDPRTLPE
-624 DVMPIVEPRSH
+624 DVMPRVEARPH
-635 DEIPKQF
+635 DVIPKQF

-649 NYADTTILIGIVNGL
+649 NYPKATFLIGIVNGME
-664 DHLHWIFSRKGGKR
+664 HLHWIFSRKGGKR
-678 DDAYNVRLGKEVH
+678 DDAYNVRLGKEAH
-691 GGVVKSRDYVRHAK
+691 GGVVKSRDYVKHAK
-705 FVILYNVGENKV
+705 FVILYNAGENKV

-729 TSEQMIKQDYRNPH
+729 TREQMISQGYLRPR

-759 DFDIQG
+759 EFDIHG
-765 IIEADKKKYEA
+765 IIEADKKKHEVDA
-776 DPKHKEKY
+776 KQKEEY
-784 AEGQPVYMSGKEL
+784 AEGQPIFMSGEEL
-797 IKFRKKCIQ
+797 IKFRK
-806 I
+806 

>member
-25 LQNVEGKVCLSYVG
+25 LQDVEGKVSLSYVG
-39 YYFNDDPDVNDCV
+39 YYFNDNPDVNDCV

-79 NAEDCKELTTEEHT
+79 NADECKDLTSEEHT

-125 IVFYKQAPMMG
+125 IVLYKQAPTMG

-141 RANTF
+141 KANTF

-164 MFILKNLHSGYNKI
+164 MFIVKNLHSGYNKI

-193 SIGSTRR
+193 STSGTRR

-220 LLVIYYSILQH
+220 LLIIYYSILQH
-231 MHDKYGFPVSIN
+231 MHDEYGFPVRIN
-243 VNFPLIRGDKFAR
+243 VNFSLIQGEKFKR

-278 LELWEL
+278 LELWEM

-291 PDNIMLNVDQR
+291 PNNIMLNVDQR

-326 KLPKE
+326 TLPKE
-331 LKDQPDGKR
+331 LKDQADGKR
-340 VDHLYQYKELTN
+340 VDHLYQYQELTN
-352 NDTDDNIYYIG
+352 NDKNENIYYIG

-375 NESVYKQFTYARNVI
+375 KESIYKQFTYARNVI

-401 AEDRNGHV
+401 AEEKNGHA

-433 LQPEDDIKL
+433 LLAEDDIKL
-442 IDSDKEA
+442 IDSDKEENRR
-449 GQSRQQYYLSRQF
+449 RQQYYLNRQF

-473 LAHYDVNFLFVIALY
+473 LAHYDVNFLFVVALY
-488 GRNHQ
+488 GRNN
-493 SSKVA
+493 SASKEL
-498 WRNKVRKMF
+498 WRQKVRKMF
-507 RKEIQQMLKDNFEF
+507 RTEIQKMLKENFEF
-521 YAMTAH
+521 YAMTAKSN
-527 ADVNADTYIKENF
+527 VNPDAYIRENF
-540 QTLLGKVFHPF
+540 QQVLGKVYHPF
-551 ENREGSDQQYYSLA
+551 DNREGSDQQYFSLA
-565 LRNPDKE
+565 LRKPEKESNPEVSAKIS
-572 YEYYKNVKHDA
+572 N
-583 IRAEEARR
+583 
-591 RIADENEQVMFDLKQ
+591 ENEAVMFALRQ
-606 AFYVA
+606 AFYIA
-611 PCELGVDPRSLPE
+611 KCPLGVDPKTLPE
-624 DVMPIVEPRSH
+624 DVMPKVEARPH
-635 DEIPKQF
+635 DEIPKEY
-642 LTMHYLE
+642 LTMHHLE
-649 NYADTTILIGIVNGL
+649 QYPDATFLIGGFNGVNQL
-664 DHLHWIFSRKGGKR
+664 NWIFSRRGGKR
-678 DDAYNVRLGKEVH
+678 DDAYNVRIGKDVH
-691 GGVVKSRDYVRHAK
+691 GGVIKSRENIRHAK
-705 FVILYNVGENKV
+705 FVILYEFEKEDKGV
-717 YKAFRVKNTGEL
+717 YKAFRVKNIGEL
-729 TSEQMIKQDYRNPH
+729 TKQQMIDTGYINPR
-743 HDKYFCYFF
+743 HDAYLCYFF

-759 DFDIQG
+759 EFDIKK
-765 IIEADKKKYEA
+765 IIEADRMKHEA
-776 DPKHKEKY
+776 DTKQKKEY

-797 IKFRKKCIQ
+797 INFRK
-806 I
+806 

>member
-25 LQNVEGKVCLSYVG
+25 LQDVEGKVSLSYVG

-141 RANTF
+141 MANTF

-164 MFILKNLHSGYNKI
+164 MFIVKNLHSGYNKI

-243 VNFPLIRGDKFAR
+243 VIFPLIRGDKFAR
-256 YINGYGKRR
+256 YISGYGKRR

-352 NDTDDNIYYIG
+352 NDTDNNIYYIG

-375 NESVYKQFTYARNVI
+375 KESVYKQFTYARNVI

-401 AEDRNGHV
+401 AEDRSGHV

-433 LQPEDDIKL
+433 LRPENDIKL
-442 IDSDKEA
+442 IDSDKED
-449 GQSRQQYYLSRQF
+449 GKRRQQYYLSRQF

-473 LAHYDVNFLFVIALY
+473 LAHYDVNFLFVVALY
-488 GRNHQ
+488 GRNN
-493 SSKVA
+493 SASKVQ
-498 WRNKVRKMF
+498 WRNKVRRMF
-507 RKEIQQMLKDNFEF
+507 RIEIQQMLKENFEF
-521 YAMTAH
+521 YAMTAKS
-527 ADVNADTYIKENF
+527 DVNPDAYLRENF
-540 QTLLGKVFHPF
+540 QQVLGKVYHPF
-551 ENREGSDQQYYSLA
+551 DNREGSDQQYFSLA
-565 LRNPDKE
+565 LRKPEKE
-572 YEYYKNVKHDA
+572 ADAA
-583 IRAEEARR
+583 IREKVAS
-591 RIADENEQVMFDLKQ
+591 ENEAVMFELKH
-606 AFYVA
+606 AFYIA
-611 PCELGVDPRSLPE
+611 KCPLGVDPRTLPE
-624 DVMPIVEPRSH
+624 DVMPKVEARPH
-635 DEIPKQF
+635 DVIPKQF

-649 NYADTTILIGIVNGL
+649 NYPKATFLIGIVNGME
-664 DHLHWIFSRKGGKR
+664 HLHWIFSRKGGKR
-678 DDAYNVRLGKEVH
+678 DDAYNVRLGKEAH
-691 GGVVKSRDYVRHAK
+691 GGVVKSRDYVKHAK
-705 FVILYNVGENKV
+705 FVILYNAGENKV

-729 TSEQMIKQDYRNPH
+729 TREQMISQGYLRPR

-759 DFDIQG
+759 EFDIHG
-765 IIEADKKKYEA
+765 IIEADKKKHEVDA
-776 DPKHKEKY
+776 KQKEEY
-784 AEGQPVYMSGKEL
+784 AEGQPIFMSGEEL
-797 IKFRKKCIQ
+797 IKFRK
-806 I
+806 

>member
-1 MRILIEEYQYEYE
+1 MRILIEEYQYDYE
-14 DVYDVLKGLGV
+14 DVYDVLRGLGV
-25 LQNVEGKVCLSYVG
+25 LQDVEGKVSLSYVG

-74 PKDLI
+74 PRDLI
-79 NAEDCKELTTEEHT
+79 KAEDCKDLTTEEHA

-106 TVFRDHEFDRVEDG
+106 TVFRDHEFDRMEDG

-125 IVFYKQAPMMG
+125 IVLYKRAPMMG

-141 RANTF
+141 KANTF

-164 MFILKNLHSGYNKI
+164 MFIVKNLHSGHNKI
-178 NWTRTISRSQAVIQE
+178 NWMRTISRSQAVIQE
-193 SIGSTRR
+193 SIGGTCR

-243 VNFPLIRGDKFAR
+243 VNFPLIRGDKFKR
-256 YINGYGKRR
+256 YIGGYGKRR

-284 CYAFFDR
+284 SYAFFDR

-302 EYLLVKSFHIVFEA
+302 EYLLVKSFHVVFEA

-331 LKDQPDGKR
+331 LKGQPDGKR
-340 VDHLYQYKELTN
+340 VDHIYQYHELTN
-352 NDTDDNIYYIG
+352 NDKDDNIYYIG

-375 NESVYKQFTYARNVI
+375 KESIYKQFTYARNVI

-401 AEDRNGHV
+401 TEEKYGHV

-433 LQPEDDIKL
+433 LLPEDDIKL
-442 IDSDKEA
+442 IDNDKEA
-449 GQSRQQYYLSRQF
+449 DKRRQQYYLSRQF
-462 ENRLFDRDTFL
+462 KNRLFDRDTFL
-473 LAHYDVNFLFVIALY
+473 LAHYDVNFLFVVALY
-488 GRNHQ
+488 GRNHSASKAQ
-493 SSKVA
+493 WRSKV
-498 WRNKVRKMF
+498 RQMF
-507 RKEIQQMLKDNFEF
+507 RNEIQQMLKENFEF
-521 YAMTAH
+521 YAITAKS
-527 ADVNADTYIKENF
+527 DVNPDVYIKENF
-540 QTLLGKVFHPF
+540 QKLLGKVYHPF
-551 ENREGSDQQYYSLA
+551 DNREGSDQQYFSLA
-565 LRNPDKE
+565 LRKPEKEKE
-572 YEYYKNVKHDA
+572 YYEKVVKNPALGEKMMK
-583 IRAEEARR
+583 E
-591 RIADENEQVMFDLKQ
+591 IADENEAVMFDLRQ
-606 AFYVA
+606 AFYIAKCPLGIA
-611 PCELGVDPRSLPE
+611 PRMLPE
-624 DVMPIVEPRSH
+624 DEMPIVEPRPH
-635 DEIPKQF
+635 DVIPKQF

-649 NYADTTILIGIVNGL
+649 NYPKATFLIGIVNGYE
-664 DHLHWIFSRKGGKR
+664 HLNWIFSRNGGKR
-678 DDAYNVRLGKEVH
+678 DDAYNVRLGKDVH
-691 GGVVKSRDYVRHAK
+691 GGVVKSRDYVKHAK
-705 FVILYNVGENKV
+705 FVILYMDGEKKV

-729 TSEQMIKQDYRNPH
+729 SREQMISQGYLNPR
-743 HDKYFCYFF
+743 HDRYFCYFF

-759 DFDIQG
+759 DFDINE
-765 IIEADKKKYEA
+765 IIKTDKKKYEA
-776 DPKHKEKY
+776 DTKQKEEY
-784 AEGQPVYMSGKEL
+784 AEGQPVFMSGEEL
-797 IKFRKKCIQ
+797 IKFRK
-806 I
+806 

>member
-1 MRILIEEYQYEYE
+1 MRRLIEEYQYEYE

-25 LQNVEGKVCLSYVG
+25 LQDVEGKVSLSYVG

-79 NAEDCKELTTEEHT
+79 NAEDCKELTTEEHK

-125 IVFYKQAPMMG
+125 IVLYKQAPMMG

-141 RANTF
+141 KANTF

-164 MFILKNLHSGYNKI
+164 MFIVKNLHSGYNKI

-193 SIGSTRR
+193 SIGGTRR

-243 VNFPLIRGDKFAR
+243 VNFPLIRGDKFER

-326 KLPKE
+326 TLPKE

-340 VDHLYQYKELTN
+340 VDHIYQYQELTN
-352 NDTDDNIYYIG
+352 NATDDHIYYIG

-375 NESVYKQFTYARNVI
+375 KESVYKQFTYARNVI

-449 GQSRQQYYLSRQF
+449 GQRRQQYYLSRQF

-488 GRNHQ
+488 GRNNQ

-540 QTLLGKVFHPF
+540 QTLLGKVYHPF
-551 ENREGSDQQYYSLA
+551 ENREGSDQQYFSLA
-565 LRNPDKE
+565 LRKPEKESNPEVSAKIS
-572 YEYYKNVKHDA
+572 N
-583 IRAEEARR
+583 
-591 RIADENEQVMFDLKQ
+591 ENEAVMFALRQ
-606 AFYVA
+606 AFYIA
-611 PCELGVDPRSLPE
+611 KCPLGVDPKTLPE
-624 DVMPIVEPRSH
+624 DVMPKVEARPH
-635 DEIPKQF
+635 DEIPKEY
-642 LTMHYLE
+642 LTMHHLE
-649 NYADTTILIGIVNGL
+649 QYPDATFLIGGFNGVNQL
-664 DHLHWIFSRKGGKR
+664 NWIFSRRGGKR
-678 DDAYNVRLGKEVH
+678 DDAYNVRIGKDVH
-691 GGVVKSRDYVRHAK
+691 GGVIKSRENIRHAK
-705 FVILYNVGENKV
+705 FVILYEFEKEDKGV
-717 YKAFRVKNTGEL
+717 YKAFRVKNIGEL
-729 TSEQMIKQDYRNPH
+729 TKQQMIDTGYINPR
-743 HDKYFCYFF
+743 HDAYLCYFF

-759 DFDIQG
+759 EFDIKK
-765 IIEADKKKYEA
+765 IIEADRMKHEA
-776 DPKHKEKY
+776 DSKQKKEY

-797 IKFRKKCIQ
+797 INFRK
-806 I
+806 

>member
-25 LQNVEGKVCLSYVG
+25 LQDVEGKVSLSYVG

-79 NAEDCKELTTEEHT
+79 NAEDCKELTTEEHK

-125 IVFYKQAPMMG
+125 IVLYKQAPMMG

-141 RANTF
+141 KANTF

-164 MFILKNLHSGYNKI
+164 MFIVKNLHSGYNKI

-193 SIGSTRR
+193 SGCGSRR

-220 LLVIYYSILQH
+220 LLVIYYSVLQH
-231 MHDKYGFPVSIN
+231 MHDEYGFPVRIN
-243 VNFPLIRGDKFAR
+243 VNFPLIQGEKFKR

-326 KLPKE
+326 TLPKE

-340 VDHLYQYKELTN
+340 VDHIYQYQELTN
-352 NDTDDNIYYIG
+352 NATDDHIYYIG

-375 NESVYKQFTYARNVI
+375 KESVYKQFTYARNVI

-449 GQSRQQYYLSRQF
+449 GQRRQQYYLSRQF

-488 GRNHQ
+488 GRNNQ

-498 WRNKVRKMF
+498 WRNKVRQMF

-540 QTLLGKVFHPF
+540 QTLLGKVYHPF
-551 ENREGSDQQYYSLA
+551 ENREGSDQQYFSLA
-565 LRNPDKE
+565 LRKPEKESNPEVSAKIS
-572 YEYYKNVKHDA
+572 N
-583 IRAEEARR
+583 
-591 RIADENEQVMFDLKQ
+591 ENEVVMFALRQ
-606 AFYVA
+606 AFYIA
-611 PCELGVDPRSLPE
+611 KCPLGVDPKTLPE
-624 DVMPIVEPRSH
+624 DIMPKVEARPH
-635 DEIPKQF
+635 DEIPKEY
-642 LTMHYLE
+642 LTMHHLE
-649 NYADTTILIGIVNGL
+649 QYPDATFLIGGFNGVNQL
-664 DHLHWIFSRKGGKR
+664 NWIFSRRGGKR
-678 DDAYNVRLGKEVH
+678 DDAYNVRIGKDVH
-691 GGVVKSRDYVRHAK
+691 GGVIKSRENIRHAK
-705 FVILYNVGENKV
+705 FVILYEFEKEDKGV
-717 YKAFRVKNTGEL
+717 YKAFRVKNIGEL
-729 TSEQMIKQDYRNPH
+729 TKQQMIDTGYINPR
-743 HDKYFCYFF
+743 HDAYLCYFF

-759 DFDIQG
+759 EFDIKK
-765 IIEADKKKYEA
+765 IIEADRMKHEA
-776 DPKHKEKY
+776 DSKQKKEY

-797 IKFRKKCIQ
+797 INYRK
-806 I
+806 

>member
-25 LQNVEGKVCLSYVG
+25 LQDVEGKVSLSYVG
-39 YYFNDDPDVNDCV
+39 YYFNDNPDVNDCV

-79 NAEDCKELTTEEHT
+79 NADECKDLTSEEHT

-125 IVFYKQAPMMG
+125 IVLYKQAPTMG

-141 RANTF
+141 KANTF

-164 MFILKNLHSGYNKI
+164 MFIVKNLHSGYNKI

-193 SIGSTRR
+193 STSGTRR

-220 LLVIYYSILQH
+220 LLIIYYSILQH
-231 MHDKYGFPVSIN
+231 MHDEYGFPVRIN
-243 VNFPLIRGDKFAR
+243 VNFSLIQGEKFKR

-278 LELWEL
+278 LELWEM

-291 PDNIMLNVDQR
+291 PNNIMLNVDQR

-326 KLPKE
+326 TLPKE
-331 LKDQPDGKR
+331 LKDQADGKR
-340 VDHLYQYKELTN
+340 VDHLYQYQELTN
-352 NDTDDNIYYIG
+352 NDKNENIYYIG

-375 NESVYKQFTYARNVI
+375 KESIYKQFTYARNVI

-401 AEDRNGHV
+401 AEEKNGHA

-433 LQPEDDIKL
+433 LLAEDDIKL
-442 IDSDKEA
+442 IDSDKEENRR
-449 GQSRQQYYLSRQF
+449 RQQYYLSRQF

-473 LAHYDVNFLFVIALY
+473 LAHYDVNFLFVVALY
-488 GRNHQ
+488 GRNN
-493 SSKVA
+493 SASKEL
-498 WRNKVRKMF
+498 WRQKVRKMF
-507 RKEIQQMLKDNFEF
+507 RTEIQKMLKENFEF
-521 YAMTAH
+521 YAMTAKSN
-527 ADVNADTYIKENF
+527 VNPDAYIRENF
-540 QTLLGKVFHPF
+540 QQVLGKVYHPF
-551 ENREGSDQQYYSLA
+551 DNREGSDQQYFSLA
-565 LRNPDKE
+565 LRKPEKESNPEVSAKIS
-572 YEYYKNVKHDA
+572 N
-583 IRAEEARR
+583 
-591 RIADENEQVMFDLKQ
+591 ENEAVMFALRQ
-606 AFYVA
+606 AFYIA
-611 PCELGVDPRSLPE
+611 KCPLGVDPKTLPE
-624 DVMPIVEPRSH
+624 DVMPKVEARPH
-635 DEIPKQF
+635 DEIPKEY
-642 LTMHYLE
+642 LTMHHLE
-649 NYADTTILIGIVNGL
+649 QYPDATFLIGGFNGVNQL
-664 DHLHWIFSRKGGKR
+664 NWIFSRRGGKR
-678 DDAYNVRLGKEVH
+678 DDAYNVRIGKDVH
-691 GGVVKSRDYVRHAK
+691 GGVIKSRENIRHAK
-705 FVILYNVGENKV
+705 FVILYEFEKEDKGV
-717 YKAFRVKNTGEL
+717 YKAFRVKNIGEL
-729 TSEQMIKQDYRNPH
+729 TKQQMIDTGYINPR
-743 HDKYFCYFF
+743 HDAYLCYFF

-759 DFDIQG
+759 EFDIKK
-765 IIEADKKKYEA
+765 IIEADRMKHEA
-776 DPKHKEKY
+776 DTKQKKEY

-797 IKFRKKCIQ
+797 INFRK
-806 I
+806 

>member
-1 MRILIEEYQYEYE
+1 MRILIEEYQYKYE
-14 DVYDVLKGLGV
+14 DVCDVLKGLGV
-25 LQNVEGKVCLSYVG
+25 LQDVEGKVSLSYVG
-39 YYFNDDPDVNDCV
+39 YYFNDNPDVNDCV

-74 PKDLI
+74 PRDLI
-79 NAEDCKELTTEEHT
+79 NAEDCKDLTTEEHT

-125 IVFYKQAPMMG
+125 IVLYKQAPMMG

-141 RANTF
+141 KANTF

-164 MFILKNLHSGYNKI
+164 MFIVKNLHSGYNKI

-193 SIGSTRR
+193 SIGGTRR
-200 QDVSY
+200 QGVSY

-243 VNFPLIRGDKFAR
+243 VNFPLIRGDKFKR
-256 YINGYGKRR
+256 YIDSYGKRR

-340 VDHLYQYKELTN
+340 VDHLYQYQELTN
-352 NDTDDNIYYIG
+352 NDKNDNIYYIG

-375 NESVYKQFTYARNVI
+375 KESIYKQFTYARNVI

-401 AEDRNGHV
+401 AEEKSGHV

-433 LQPEDDIKL
+433 LRPEDDIKL
-442 IDSDKEA
+442 IDSDKEE
-449 GQSRQQYYLSRQF
+449 SKRRQQYYLSRQF

-473 LAHYDVNFLFVIALY
+473 LAHYDVNFLFVVALY
-488 GRNHQ
+488 GRNNVA
-493 SSKVA
+493 SKVQ
-498 WRNKVRKMF
+498 WRNKVRRMF
-507 RKEIQQMLKDNFEF
+507 RTEIQQMLKENFEF
-521 YAMTAH
+521 YAMTAKS
-527 ADVNADTYIKENF
+527 DVSPDTYIRENF
-540 QTLLGKVFHPF
+540 QQVLGKVYHPF
-551 ENREGSDQQYYSLA
+551 DNREGSDQQYFSLA
-565 LRNPDKE
+565 LRKPEKESNPEVSAKIS
-572 YEYYKNVKHDA
+572 N
-583 IRAEEARR
+583 
-591 RIADENEQVMFDLKQ
+591 ENEAVMFALRQ
-606 AFYVA
+606 AFYIA
-611 PCELGVDPRSLPE
+611 KCPLGVDPKTLPE
-624 DVMPIVEPRSH
+624 DIMPKVEARPH
-635 DEIPKQF
+635 DEIPKEY
-642 LTMHYLE
+642 LTMHHLE
-649 NYADTTILIGIVNGL
+649 QYPDATFLIGGFNGVNQL
-664 DHLHWIFSRKGGKR
+664 NWIFSRRGGKR
-678 DDAYNVRLGKEVH
+678 DDAYNVRIGKDVH
-691 GGVVKSRDYVRHAK
+691 GGVIKSRENIRHAK
-705 FVILYNVGENKV
+705 FVILYEFEKEDKGV
-717 YKAFRVKNTGEL
+717 YKAFRVKNVGEL
-729 TSEQMIKQDYRNPH
+729 TKQQMIDTGYINPRH
-743 HDKYFCYFF
+743 EVYLCYFF

-759 DFDIQG
+759 EFDIKK
-765 IIEADKKKYEA
+765 IIEADRMKHEA
-776 DPKHKEKY
+776 DSKQKKEY

-797 IKFRKKCIQ
+797 INFRK
-806 I
+806 

>member
-25 LQNVEGKVCLSYVG
+25 LQNVEGKVSLSYVG

-141 RANTF
+141 MANTF

-164 MFILKNLHSGYNKI
+164 MFIVKNLHSGYNKI

-256 YINGYGKRR
+256 YISGYGKRR

-352 NDTDDNIYYIG
+352 NDTDNNIYYIG

-375 NESVYKQFTYARNVI
+375 KESVYKQFTYARNVI

-401 AEDRNGHV
+401 AENRSGHV

-433 LQPEDDIKL
+433 LRPENDIKL
-442 IDSDKEA
+442 IDSDKED
-449 GQSRQQYYLSRQF
+449 GKRRQQYYLSRQF

-473 LAHYDVNFLFVIALY
+473 LAHYDVNFLFVVALY
-488 GRNHQ
+488 GRNN
-493 SSKVA
+493 SASKVQ
-498 WRNKVRKMF
+498 WRNKVRRMF
-507 RKEIQQMLKDNFEF
+507 RIEIQQMLKENFEF
-521 YAMTAH
+521 YAMTAKS
-527 ADVNADTYIKENF
+527 DVNPDAYLRENF
-540 QTLLGKVFHPF
+540 QQVLGKVYHPF
-551 ENREGSDQQYYSLA
+551 DNREGSDQQYFSLA
-565 LRNPDKE
+565 LRKPEKE
-572 YEYYKNVKHDA
+572 ADAA
-583 IRAEEARR
+583 IREKVAS
-591 RIADENEQVMFDLKQ
+591 ENEAVMFELKH
-606 AFYVA
+606 AFYIA
-611 PCELGVDPRSLPE
+611 KCPLGVDPRTLPE
-624 DVMPIVEPRSH
+624 DVMPRVEARPH
-635 DEIPKQF
+635 DVIPKQF

-649 NYADTTILIGIVNGL
+649 NYPKATFLIGIVNGME
-664 DHLHWIFSRKGGKR
+664 HLHWIFSRKGGKR
-678 DDAYNVRLGKEVH
+678 DDAYNVRLGKEAH
-691 GGVVKSRDYVRHAK
+691 GGVVKSRDYVKHAK
-705 FVILYNVGENKV
+705 FVILYNAGENKV

-729 TSEQMIKQDYRNPH
+729 TREQMISQGYLRPR

-759 DFDIQG
+759 EFDIHG
-765 IIEADKKKYEA
+765 IIEADKKKHEVDA
-776 DPKHKEKY
+776 KQKEEY
-784 AEGQPVYMSGKEL
+784 AEGQPIFMSGEEL
-797 IKFRKKCIQ
+797 IKFRK
-806 I
+806 

>member
-25 LQNVEGKVCLSYVG
+25 LQDVEGKVSLSYVG

-79 NAEDCKELTTEEHT
+79 NAEDCKELTTEEHK

-125 IVFYKQAPMMG
+125 IVLYKQAPMMG

-141 RANTF
+141 KANTF

-164 MFILKNLHSGYNKI
+164 MFIVKNLHSGYNKI
-178 NWTRTISRSQAVIQE
+178 NWTRTISRSQAVIQ
-193 SIGSTRR
+193 GSGCGSRR

-220 LLVIYYSILQH
+220 LLVIYYSVLQH
-231 MHDKYGFPVSIN
+231 MHDKYGFPVRIN
-243 VNFPLIRGDKFAR
+243 VNFPLIQGEKFKR

-326 KLPKE
+326 TLPKE

-340 VDHLYQYKELTN
+340 VDHIYQYQELTN
-352 NDTDDNIYYIG
+352 NATDDHIYYIG

-375 NESVYKQFTYARNVI
+375 KESVYKQFTYARNVI

-449 GQSRQQYYLSRQF
+449 GQRRQQYYLSRQF

-540 QTLLGKVFHPF
+540 QTLLGKVYHPF
-551 ENREGSDQQYYSLA
+551 ENREGSDQQYFSLA
-565 LRNPDKE
+565 LRKPEKESNPEVSAKIS
-572 YEYYKNVKHDA
+572 N
-583 IRAEEARR
+583 
-591 RIADENEQVMFDLKQ
+591 ENEAVMFALRQ
-606 AFYVA
+606 AFYIA
-611 PCELGVDPRSLPE
+611 KCPLGVDPKTLPE
-624 DVMPIVEPRSH
+624 DVMPKVEARPH
-635 DEIPKQF
+635 DEIPKEY
-642 LTMHYLE
+642 LTMHHLE
-649 NYADTTILIGIVNGL
+649 QYPDATFLIGGFNGVNQL
-664 DHLHWIFSRKGGKR
+664 NWIFSRRGGKR
-678 DDAYNVRLGKEVH
+678 DDAYNVRIGKDVH
-691 GGVVKSRDYVRHAK
+691 GGVIKSRENIRHAI
-705 FVILYNVGENKV
+705 FVILYEFEKEDKGV
-717 YKAFRVKNTGEL
+717 YKTFRVKNIGEL
-729 TSEQMIKQDYRNPH
+729 TKQQMIDTGYINPR
-743 HDKYFCYFF
+743 HDAYLCYFF

-759 DFDIQG
+759 EFDIKK
-765 IIEADKKKYEA
+765 IIEADRMKHEA
-776 DPKHKEKY
+776 DSKQKKEY
-784 AEGQPVYMSGKEL
+784 AEGQPVYMTGKEL
-797 IKFRKKCIQ
+797 INFRK
-806 I
+806 

>member
-1 MRILIEEYQYEYE
+1 MRILIEEYQYDYE
-14 DVYDVLKGLGV
+14 DVYDVLRGLGV
-25 LQNVEGKVCLSYVG
+25 LQDVEGKVSLSYVG

-74 PKDLI
+74 PRDLI
-79 NAEDCKELTTEEHT
+79 KAEDCKDLTTEEHA

-106 TVFRDHEFDRVEDG
+106 TVFRDHEFDRMEDG

-125 IVFYKQAPMMG
+125 IVLYKRAPMMG

-141 RANTF
+141 KANTF

-164 MFILKNLHSGYNKI
+164 MFIVKNLHSGHNKI
-178 NWTRTISRSQAVIQE
+178 NWMRTISRSQAVIQE
-193 SIGSTRR
+193 SIGGTCR

-243 VNFPLIRGDKFAR
+243 VNFPLIRGDKFKR
-256 YINGYGKRR
+256 YIGGYGKRR

-284 CYAFFDR
+284 SYAFFDR

-302 EYLLVKSFHIVFEA
+302 EYLLVKSFHVVFEA

-340 VDHLYQYKELTN
+340 VDHIYQYHELTN
-352 NDTDDNIYYIG
+352 NDKDDNIYYIG

-375 NESVYKQFTYARNVI
+375 KESIYKQFTYARNVI

-401 AEDRNGHV
+401 TEEKYGHV

-433 LQPEDDIKL
+433 LLPEDDIKL
-442 IDSDKEA
+442 IDNDKEA
-449 GQSRQQYYLSRQF
+449 DKRRQQYYLSRQF
-462 ENRLFDRDTFL
+462 KNRLFDRDTFL
-473 LAHYDVNFLFVIALY
+473 LAHYDVNFLFVVALY
-488 GRNHQ
+488 GRNHSASKAQ
-493 SSKVA
+493 WRSKV
-498 WRNKVRKMF
+498 RQMF
-507 RKEIQQMLKDNFEF
+507 RNEIQQMLKENFEF
-521 YAMTAH
+521 YAITAKS
-527 ADVNADTYIKENF
+527 DVNPDVYIKENF
-540 QTLLGKVFHPF
+540 QKLLGKVYHPF
-551 ENREGSDQQYYSLA
+551 DNREGSDQQYFSLA
-565 LRNPDKE
+565 LRKPEKEKE
-572 YEYYKNVKHDA
+572 YYEKVVKNPALGEKMMK
-583 IRAEEARR
+583 E
-591 RIADENEQVMFDLKQ
+591 IADENEAVMFDLRQ
-606 AFYVA
+606 AFYIAKCPLGIA
-611 PCELGVDPRSLPE
+611 PRMLPE
-624 DVMPIVEPRSH
+624 NEMPIVEPRPH
-635 DEIPKQF
+635 DVIPKQF

-649 NYADTTILIGIVNGL
+649 NYPKATFLIGIVNGYE
-664 DHLHWIFSRKGGKR
+664 HLNWIFSRNGGKR
-678 DDAYNVRLGKEVH
+678 DDAYNVRLGKDVH
-691 GGVVKSRDYVRHAK
+691 GGVVKSRDYVKHAK
-705 FVILYNVGENKV
+705 FVILYMDGEKKV

-729 TSEQMIKQDYRNPH
+729 SREQMISQGYLNPR
-743 HDKYFCYFF
+743 HDRYFCYFF

-759 DFDIQG
+759 DFDINE
-765 IIEADKKKYEA
+765 IIKTDKKKHEA
-776 DPKHKEKY
+776 ETKQKEEY
-784 AEGQPVYMSGKEL
+784 AEGQPMFMSGEEL
-797 IKFRKKCIQ
+797 IKFRK
-806 I
+806 

>member
-1 MRILIEEYQYEYE
+1 M
-14 DVYDVLKGLGV
+14 
-25 LQNVEGKVCLSYVG
+25 
-39 YYFNDDPDVNDCV
+39 NDCV

-74 PKDLI
+74 PRDLI
-79 NAEDCKELTTEEHT
+79 NAEDCKDLTSEEHT

-125 IVFYKQAPMMG
+125 IVLYKQAPMMG

-141 RANTF
+141 KANTF

-164 MFILKNLHSGYNKI
+164 MFIVKNLHSGYNKI

-193 SIGSTRR
+193 SIGGTRR

-213 QINFDEE
+213 QVNFDEE

-256 YINGYGKRR
+256 YIGGYGKRR

-340 VDHLYQYKELTN
+340 VDHIYQYQELTN
-352 NDTDDNIYYIG
+352 NTTDDNIYYIG

-375 NESVYKQFTYARNVI
+375 KESIYKQFTYARNVI

-401 AEDRNGHV
+401 EEEKNGHV

-433 LQPEDDIKL
+433 LRPEDDIKL

-449 GQSRQQYYLSRQF
+449 DKRRQQYYLSRQF

-473 LAHYDVNFLFVIALY
+473 LAHYDVNFLFVVALY
-488 GRNHQ
+488 GRNH
-493 SSKVA
+493 SASKA
-498 WRNKVRKMF
+498 LWRNKVRQMF
-507 RKEIQQMLKDNFEF
+507 RKEIQQMLKENFEF
-521 YAMTAH
+521 YAMTAKS
-527 ADVNADTYIKENF
+527 DVNPDVYIKENF
-540 QTLLGKVFHPF
+540 QSLLGKVYHPF
-551 ENREGSDQQYYSLA
+551 DNREGSDQQYFSLA
-565 LRNPDKE
+565 LRKPEKE
-572 YEYYKNVKHDA
+572 SDA
-583 IRAEEARR
+583 TIRAKVAS
-591 RIADENEQVMFDLKQ
+591 ENEAVMFELKN
-606 AFYVA
+606 AFYIA
-611 PCELGVDPRSLPE
+611 KCPLGVDPRTLPE
-624 DVMPIVEPRSH
+624 DKMPIVEPRPH
-635 DEIPKQF
+635 DVIPKQF

-649 NYADTTILIGIVNGL
+649 NYPKATFLIGIVNGYE
-664 DHLHWIFSRKGGKR
+664 HLNWIFSRNGGKR
-678 DDAYNVRLGKEVH
+678 DDAYNVRLGKDVH
-691 GGVVKSRDYVRHAK
+691 GGVVKSRDYVKHAK
-705 FVILYNVGENKV
+705 FVILYMDGEKKV

-729 TSEQMIKQDYRNPH
+729 THEQMISQGYLNPR
-743 HDKYFCYFF
+743 HDRYFCYFF

-759 DFDIQG
+759 EFDIET
-765 IIEADKKKYEA
+765 IIEA
-776 DPKHKEKY
+776 EKTRNAGY
-784 AEGQPVYMSGKEL
+784 AKGMPIYVNGEEL
-797 IKFRKKCIQ
+797 IKFRK
-806 I
+806 